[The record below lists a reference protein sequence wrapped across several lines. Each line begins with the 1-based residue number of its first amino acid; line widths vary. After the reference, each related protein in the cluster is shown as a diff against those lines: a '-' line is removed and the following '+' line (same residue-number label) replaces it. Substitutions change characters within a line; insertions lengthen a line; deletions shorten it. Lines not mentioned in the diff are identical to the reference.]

1 MQIDQQEQI
10 SGPGTKVVARQ
21 ERAGTARRHLWGN
34 VFGHLFLIALL
45 VVMLYPIIWMLGASF
60 EPSFQ
65 IFLNPGLLP
74 RTWTLANYA
83 TGWFPLPDLSFGRL
97 FANSILVAGLAAL
110 GNVASCTMAAFAF
123 SRLEFRFRGVLFAIM
138 LLTIMLPYQVL
149 IIPQYILYMQFGWL
163 NTYLP
168 LVVPRFLAVDSF
180 FVFLTVQFIR
190 GLPRELDEAAI
201 MDGAG
206 YRQVFLY
213 IIVPLT
219 APAMATTAVFSFIN
233 SWNDFLGPLLYL
245 TTSNLFTV
253 PLGLNLFIDSSETS
267 QWGPLFAM
275 SILSLVPILLIFMA
289 FQRLL
294 TEGIAT
300 TGFK

>member
-1 MQIDQQEQI
+1 MPINGQAARTTFRREQKAVAA
-10 SGPGTKVVARQ
+10 PGSETV
-21 ERAGTARRHLWGN
+21 GN
-34 VFGHLFLIALL
+34 VVGHLILIALL

-60 EPSFQ
+60 EPSVQ
-65 IFLNPGLLP
+65 IFANPGILP
-74 RTWTLANYA
+74 TTWTLENYRK
-83 TGWFPLPDLSFGRL
+83 GWFPLADLSFTRL
-97 FANSILVAGLAAL
+97 FANSFLVAGAAAI
-110 GNVASCTMAAFAF
+110 GNVASCTMAAYAFA
-123 SRLEFRFRGVLFAIM
+123 RLQFRFRGVLFAIM

-149 IIPQYILYMQFGWL
+149 IIPQYILYLHLDWL
-163 NTYLP
+163 NTYFP

-201 MDGAG
+201 MDGCG
-206 YRQVFLY
+206 HRQLFLR
-213 IIVPLT
+213 IIVPLS
-219 APAMATTAVFSFIN
+219 APAMATTAVFTFIN

-245 TTSNLFTV
+245 TKSSMYTV

-275 SILSLVPILLIFMA
+275 SMLSLVPILIIFMA